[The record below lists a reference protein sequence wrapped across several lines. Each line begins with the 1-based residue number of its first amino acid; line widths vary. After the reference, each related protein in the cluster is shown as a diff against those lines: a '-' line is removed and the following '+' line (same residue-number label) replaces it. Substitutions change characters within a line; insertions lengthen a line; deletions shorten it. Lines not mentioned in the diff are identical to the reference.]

1 MEHLEISSPSPL
13 DYAAI
18 DELISLDESTP
29 GFIGKIMTIYYLES
43 RTRIEA
49 LEVAAASVDVRS
61 AANEAHAL
69 RGCSANIGAIRV
81 ARSCADL
88 EEAARRGDTVDLDLA
103 VAAIRSAYHAAL
115 PWLARVAV
123 EQVS

>member
-1 MEHLEISSPSPL
+1 MEHLEISGPSPL

-18 DELISLDESTP
+18 DDLISLDESRP

-43 RTRIEA
+43 RTRMDA
-49 LEVAAASVDVRS
+49 LEHAAASLDIRS
-61 AANEAHAL
+61 AADAAHAL

-81 ARSCADL
+81 AQRCADL
-88 EEAARRGDTVDLDLA
+88 EEAARGGDQVDLGLA

-115 PWLARVAV
+115 PWLARVSI
-123 EQVS
+123 ESS